1 MITITDS
8 AIEKFKQSVSKTNLQ
23 NVMLRINYGGIGW
36 GGPSLYLTL
45 DELKQERDTVVEE
58 GGIKMVYNSEIK
70 KYIDNVI
77 IDYSDKWYNRGFIIK
92 GANLSSC

>member
-1 MITITDS
+1 
-8 AIEKFKQSVSKTNLQ
+8 
-23 NVMLRINYGGIGW
+23 
-36 GGPSLYLTL
+36 
-45 DELKQERDTVVEE
+45 VVEA

-77 IDYSDKWYNRGFIIK
+77 IDYSDKWFNRGFIIK